1 MPDISNALDQL
12 RAHDPA
18 RGLPPLSAAEREAN
32 RQRITASEQPNSL
45 VPHSLLRR
53 SRRPQNLKRS
63 LDPRL
68 SRMMRPF
75 YLRRWLI
82 RGASMTAVTVAAL
95 VGVETGGG
103 GGVSSTGLS
112 FAVSP
117 AAAAQLK
124 KVAHAAA
131 VQPMPTSGQWE
142 YLTIKEENVG
152 SITAANQTVL
162 YNDTQTIQTWYG
174 ANGDARQRIA
184 TDSFSW
190 ATPQDQATYLANQ
203 AAFDSTGEAVLKG
216 EMTPGVFEDHFFPS
230 NGTSTPAWGT
240 TPPTDPQTLINDIWN
255 QYVSANGPG
264 PQPGL
269 AGEKPETLWD
279 SLTQLLLSSTS
290 AQLRATAYQALAY
303 VPYTTVLGAQTD
315 QLGRSGIGISFTHD
329 STGTIQTLIV
339 DPTTG
344 DLLELDKTQKTD
356 GNGIQ
361 AGTVTQREIF
371 LQRAIVDADIALPN
385 GTAQPFD
392 SAPNN

>member
-1 MPDISNALDQL
+1 MPDIADGLDQL

-32 RQRITASEQPNSL
+32 RKQIIAREPPNTL
-45 VPHSLLRR
+45 VPHSLRRRLRR
-53 SRRPQNLKRS
+53 AQSERRRRP
-63 LDPRL
+63 
-68 SRMMRPF
+68 SRAHRTIRPF
-75 YLRRWLI
+75 YMRRWPVL
-82 RGASMTAVTVAAL
+82 GASMTAVTVAAL

-103 GGVSSTGLS
+103 GGAGSTGLS

-124 KVAHAAA
+124 RVAHAAS
-131 VQPMPTSGQWE
+131 VQPMPASGQWE

-152 SITAANQTVL
+152 GITAANQTVI

-184 TDSFSW
+184 TDGFSW

-203 AAFDSTGEAVLKG
+203 AAFDSTDEAVLK

-230 NGTSTPAWGT
+230 NGVSTPAWGT
-240 TPPTDPQTLINDIWN
+240 TPPTDPQTLVTDIWD

-269 AGEKPETLWD
+269 AGEKPEVLWD

-329 STGTIQTLIV
+329 SSGTIQTLIV
-339 DPTTG
+339 DPATG
-344 DLLELDKTQKTD
+344 DLLELDRTQKAD
-356 GNGIQ
+356 GNGFQ
-361 AGTVTQREIF
+361 AGAVTQREIF
-371 LQRAIVDADIALPN
+371 MQRAIVSDDDELPD
-385 GTAQPFD
+385 GTYQPFD
-392 SAPNN
+392 PTPNS